1 MAERHARF
9 AGKGAGFQ
17 KRILHPCYLLL
28 HGAQRFADHRRT
40 HTLGAQL
47 TQLSQLKKI
56 KEGIR
61 LSNRN
66 ETGFFP
72 SYQLLGSDSED
83 PQNIR
88 SLILLHE
95 RADTVAVFGADP
107 RTYCACAWT

>member
-1 MAERHARF
+1 MAERHPRF
-9 AGKGAGFQ
+9 AGEGAGLQ

-28 HGAQRFADHRRT
+28 HGAQRFTDYRGT
-40 HTLGAQL
+40 HALGAQL
-47 TQLSQLKKI
+47 TQLSQLQEI

-72 SYQLLGSDSED
+72 SYQLLGSDPQD

-88 SLILLHE
+88 SLILFH
-95 RADTVAVFGADP
+95 
-107 RTYCACAWT
+107 